1 MVVYFLNALE
11 QTEWGI
17 FYSRALTRL
26 MASTIVSQVI
36 DNLPKFEK
44 NSTWYAEL
52 SILASRLPTAAD
64 PGMDIPGLDRALLG
78 PVREFVSRDS
88 KQVRAQLVRIGFS
101 LSTDDSRA
109 VQPSRDQLIDCL
121 ACVVEALHAGS
132 LMIDD
137 IQDDDEIRRG
147 KAALHLQIGVPLAI
161 NAANWLYFWPADL
174 LRQQDV
180 APAMELEIYR
190 LFHKTMMRAHEGQ
203 ALDLGH
209 DMTST
214 SQAEVLK
221 ISVAAIELKTGELMG
236 MCSELGAIVGEAAP
250 ARRDQLAKFGRSF
263 GVALQMLN
271 DTGEV
276 SAKNASSKN
285 ATSKNAT
292 SKNDSSK
299 PLGPLHRPS
308 WVWAVAAQELK
319 PDEFLTFQNVMR
331 RPSESSPAD
340 VLLLNLVLAKATQL
354 ALAEFEICMDEMN
367 SVVQNN
373 AHPATLSWLRELA
386 QKVIMAY
393 A

>member
-1 MVVYFLNALE
+1 
-11 QTEWGI
+11 
-17 FYSRALTRL
+17 
-26 MASTIVSQVI
+26 VI
-36 DNLPKFEK
+36 DNLLKLEK
-44 NSTWYAEL
+44 NSTRYAEL
-52 SILASRLPTAAD
+52 SLLASRLPTAAD

-88 KQVRAQLVRIGFS
+88 KQVRAHLVRIGFS
-101 LSTDDSRA
+101 LASDDSRV
-109 VQPSRDQLIDCL
+109 VQPSADQLIDCL

-147 KAALHLQIGVPLAI
+147 KAALHLQIGVPLTI

-174 LRQQDV
+174 LRQQDL

-190 LFHKTMMRAHEGQ
+190 LFHKTMMRAHQGQ

-209 DMTST
+209 DMTRT
-214 SQAEVLK
+214 SQTEALK

-236 MCSELGAIVGEAAP
+236 MCSELGAIVGEATP
-250 ARRDQLAKFGRSF
+250 ARRDQLAKFGRFF

-271 DTGEV
+271 DVGEV
-276 SAKNASSKN
+276 SAKNESP
-285 ATSKNAT
+285 
-292 SKNDSSK
+292 K
-299 PLGPLHRPS
+299 PRGPLHRPS
-308 WVWAVAAQELK
+308 WVWAVAAQELS

-340 VLLLNLVLAKATQL
+340 ALLLNRVVAKATQL
-354 ALAEFEICMDEMN
+354 ALAEFETCMDEMN
-367 SVVQNN
+367 RIVQNN
-373 AHPATLSWLRELA
+373 APPATLSRLRELV
-386 QKVIMAY
+386 QKVMIAY